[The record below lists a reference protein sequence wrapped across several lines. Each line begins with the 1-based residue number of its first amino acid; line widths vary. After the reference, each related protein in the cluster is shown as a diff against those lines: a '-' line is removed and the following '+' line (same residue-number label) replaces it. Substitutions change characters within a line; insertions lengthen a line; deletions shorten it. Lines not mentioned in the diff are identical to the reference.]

1 MDASRAS
8 VGLSASCLLLL
19 LFSKPPGPFPLI
31 IQRVVR
37 VGKDQMV

>member
-1 MDASRAS
+1 MDAFRAS
-8 VGLSASCLLLL
+8 VSLTASCLLLL